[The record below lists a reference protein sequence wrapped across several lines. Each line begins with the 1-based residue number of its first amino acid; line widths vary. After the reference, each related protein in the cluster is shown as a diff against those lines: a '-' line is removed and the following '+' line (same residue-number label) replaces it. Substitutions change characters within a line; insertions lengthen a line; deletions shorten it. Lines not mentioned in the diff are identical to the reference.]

1 VRAALEQVLEEIGVD
16 EGESRVAIGEGP
28 SETTTEEPPQEQQE
42 R

>member
-1 VRAALEQVLEEIGVD
+1 LEQVGVD

-28 SETTTEEPPQEQQE
+28 SDSTGQPTQEEEEQE